1 MRQKIIIISSD
12 MIISND
18 NFYIIFCDKNIQD
31 LVKRRKKKE
40 AVNFSN
46 YYLSLQFIFMWNE
59 NV

>member
-31 LVKRRKKKE
+31 LVKRRKKKKP
-40 AVNFSN
+40 
-46 YYLSLQFIFMWNE
+46 
-59 NV
+59 